1 MHFWCKCRECRVH
14 PSGGRPHRA
23 FLPVLSP
30 RATGAVS
37 TGNPTS
43 AHPGPCLMRP
53 DSWKRH
59 WQRYTHGI
67 SRWRR
72 CGRCGQTAESDVVP
86 NSLPFWQV
94 DRYHALGRM
103 GPAQAKHAPAIVN
116 VLAVSFLEFMQCHL
130 RGSGG
135 PATCKT
141 VARRDCAPHT
151 VMRAGRPR
159 TRHAHGSI
167 MLHFTRVRMPLALP
181 ASRLAPLAS
190 CPLTVRCNVAT
201 GDVQRS
207 TFQPSTPRHCPRC
220 RYGRSAAAPLHR
232 PAALAPYP
240 LATAPAAGTGAAPL
254 RPSIAPP
261 PSRPSPRSPTAAPP
275 PPRNACRRDA
285 ENARPSRTRSGA
297 QSRRVRAPIQADRPV
312 RERHSAR

>member
-1 MHFWCKCRECRVH
+1 MHFWCKCWECRVH
-14 PSGGRPHRA
+14 SSGGRPHRA

-72 CGRCGQTAESDVVP
+72 CGRCGQTAESDVLP
-86 NSLPFWQV
+86 NSLPFQQI
-94 DRYHALGRM
+94 DRYHTLGRM
-103 GPAQAKHAPAIVN
+103 GHAPAKHAPAITN
-116 VLAVSFLEFMQCHL
+116 VLAVSFQEFMQCRL
-130 RGSGG
+130 RRSGG

-141 VARRDCAPHT
+141 VDRRDCAPHT

-167 MLHFTRVRMPLALP
+167 MLHFTRVRMSL
-181 ASRLAPLAS
+181 SPLAS
-190 CPLTVRCNVAT
+190 CL
-201 GDVQRS
+201 S
-207 TFQPSTPRHCPRC
+207 
-220 RYGRSAAAPLHR
+220 
-232 PAALAPYP
+232 P
-240 LATAPAAGTGAAPL
+240 LASRL
-254 RPSIAPP
+254 I
-261 PSRPSPRSPTAAPP
+261 PSRPSPLASRLLPLAPRLSPHPLSPLAS
-275 PPRNACRRDA
+275 RLI
-285 ENARPSRTRSGA
+285 PSRLARDGA
-297 QSRRVRAPIQADRPV
+297 TKPSTDRKPVSPRIAIRRPPM
-312 RERHSAR
+312 